1 MQSHGLFG
9 TLSFSDGFLWWG
21 RVFDW
26 LSTLH
31 CSLNLGGSL
40 CIWGS
45 PVCGFRKTEPLFTR
59 WGSVLLVLI
68 MLFFFQVCKR
78 QTWICILVWG
88 LKIFNYLVRK
98 DDYDIP
104 LPPACQLGLNKKNDI
119 SYLKVKRL
127 TLYSWNCDSAD
138 TLKKITRH
146 TTTSERN
153 KFLQV
158 VASFR

>member
-1 MQSHGLFG
+1 
-9 TLSFSDGFLWWG
+9 
-21 RVFDW
+21 
-26 LSTLH
+26 
-31 CSLNLGGSL
+31 
-40 CIWGS
+40 
-45 PVCGFRKTEPLFTR
+45 
-59 WGSVLLVLI
+59 

-138 TLKKITRH
+138 TLKKMSLMSDGIMILHFWISIFGVSWRV
-146 TTTSERN
+146 N
-153 KFLQV
+153 NGNQILI
-158 VASFR
+158 ASGYLARAVLSLAQLSPILSFHIPPWSYDYYHLPMLFNCTYFALSIWFFYTAFNF